1 MARIRPASTI
11 RRRSRME
18 VLEVGVRIGT
28 HLQFH
33 RERPCRYGSVGA
45 EEKMGERGEMR
56 KLHVE
61 A

>member
-1 MARIRPASTI
+1 
-11 RRRSRME
+11 ME